1 MLRREAG
8 VSQVVAAVALSN
20 CCSSARSADAPAL
33 SAPRPRR
40 IPPRLLLLLEQEL
53 KSRAYTRVLH
63 ALPYLLFIKADIHG
77 V

>member
-8 VSQVVAAVALSN
+8 VSQVVAPSF
-20 CCSSARSADAPAL
+20 CRIIARPFVSADAPAL

-40 IPPRLLLLLEQEL
+40 IPPHLLLLLEQEL

-63 ALPYLLFIKADIHG
+63 ALPYLLFIKADKHG